1 MQKLGTIH
9 RRPAGSGI
17 MSGMRRRRGGRLHSS
32 LARDTRRRARKAVS
46 RSLSVSAISLVLYLL
61 FSIVFELHPTDMS
74 RRYDALLPE
83 R

>member
-1 MQKLGTIH
+1 VQKLGTIH

-46 RSLSVSAISLVLYLL
+46 RSLSRLGICDISRFIFTIQYCIRVA
-61 FSIVFELHPTDMS
+61 PD
-74 RRYDALLPE
+74 RYVT
-83 R
+83 